1 MPRPRPP
8 PPPRALVP
16 GPLREDRGQLHA
28 IAALAA
34 LHRDGVAATL
44 LLAGDPAAAPEY
56 ARRCRQRIT
65 AAALDDHVQWL
76 APDALLSELPRA
88 DLLLSPAPARDL
100 PLALKEAM
108 APGVLL
114 GAPPP
119 RRVPEPSVDA
129 VSGLLPSAT
138 SVDALVLALR
148 RAIPVPAD
156 ARHRLVA
163 QACRVARADL
173 HPQRAASDLFAMY
186 LRALDLTAAA
196 RPA

>member
-65 AAALDDHVQWL
+65 AAALDDNVQWL

-88 DLLLSPAPARDL
+88 DLLLRPAAAGDL

-108 APGVLL
+108 APGVLVVAPPL
-114 GAPPP
+114 GRVPQPIVDGGARLPPPAPPP
-119 RRVPEPSVDA
+119 DA
-129 VSGLLPSAT
+129 PLP
-138 SVDALVLALR
+138 
-148 RAIPVPAD
+148 P
-156 ARHRLVA
+156 
-163 QACRVARADL
+163 
-173 HPQRAASDLFAMY
+173 
-186 LRALDLTAAA
+186 
-196 RPA
+196 